1 MKIESLRLTVESDE
15 LEAALKCIAMPQNVR
30 IRGAHFEP
38 EELVID
44 LSLLL
49 PLPLYPSVHVSVVQA
64 AGPTVC
70 LQVSTPIMAGMVDLF
85 MSRRR
90 SLPGQGNHEPR
101 HPCARWRHH

>member
-64 AGPTVC
+64 AGPTA
-70 LQVSTPIMAGMVDLF
+70 VSYTHLDVYKRQSQKTPLVI
-85 MSRRR
+85 
-90 SLPGQGNHEPR
+90 
-101 HPCARWRHH
+101 CAQRPNP